1 MGLQK
6 IIVAA
11 STAAL
16 AFGVAGCATQPAPQ
30 AAAPA
35 QLQPTSYRPVAA
47 AALAFDPP
55 MTRDQ
60 PLPDM
65 SRDGR
70 SPSAFM
76 GYEESVTTV
85 SSVYQRDEIR
95 ADHGDFDRR
104 AYTGRTSVTS
114 R

>member
-6 IIVAA
+6 IIIAA

-16 AFGVAGCATQPAPQ
+16 ALGVAGCATQPPPVPQ
-30 AAAPA
+30 QA
-35 QLQPTSYRPVAA
+35 SYVPVAA

-55 MTRDQ
+55 IASDQ
-60 PLPDM
+60 PLPDT

-70 SPSAFM
+70 SPSAFV

-95 ADHGDFDRR
+95 AANGDFDRR
-104 AYTGRTSVTS
+104 AYTGRTSVTT